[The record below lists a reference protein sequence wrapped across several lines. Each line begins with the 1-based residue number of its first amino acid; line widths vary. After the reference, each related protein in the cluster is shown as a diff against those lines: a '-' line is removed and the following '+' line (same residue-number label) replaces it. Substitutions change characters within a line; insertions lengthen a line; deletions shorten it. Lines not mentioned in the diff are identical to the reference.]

1 MREVESPIS
10 PMSHKIEIK
19 EGAFIVSDAHYC
31 QESRPELRAFF
42 EAIVENT
49 LHPKQL
55 ILMGDIFDALFGL
68 IPYTY
73 EQNQEMIDLLKKIA
87 QKIEVIYL
95 EGNHDFNLS
104 YVFEGMK
111 IFPIA
116 AQPVLCEYQG
126 KKVYLA
132 HGDFYID
139 AKRTSYA
146 YKLYTSFIRNKY
158 ILRVLRVIDNLS
170 GHAILKSVDSHLSVK
185 DDCKEFRGF
194 EAFIQKRLE
203 DDYPCEY
210 FIEGHYH
217 QNKSLKFPNFT
228 YINLGAFAC
237 NQRYFIVKSIN
248 EATLLEEKIFS

>member
-1 MREVESPIS
+1 MSAAESQIL
-10 PMSHKIEIK
+10 PMFHKVEIK
-19 EGAFIVSDAHYC
+19 EGAYIVSDAHYS
-31 QESRPELRAFF
+31 QESRPELFAFF
-42 EAIVENT
+42 EAIVENK

-95 EGNHDFNLS
+95 EGNHDFQLS
-104 YVFEGMK
+104 RVFDTIK
-111 IFPIA
+111 IFPIE
-116 AQPVLCEYQG
+116 AQPVLCTYQE
-126 KKVYLA
+126 KNIYLA

-139 AKRTSYA
+139 SQRSSFG

-158 ILRVLRVIDNLS
+158 ILRVLRIIDNLS
-170 GHAILKSVDSHLSVK
+170 GHAILKSVDKHLSIK
-185 DDCKEFRGF
+185 DDCREFQGFKE
-194 EAFIQKRLE
+194 FIQKRLAN
-203 DDYPCEY
+203 DYACDY

-217 QNKSLKFPNFT
+217 QNKSFKFPNFT

-237 NQRYFIVKSIN
+237 NQRYFIVKSSN

>member
-1 MREVESPIS
+1 
-10 PMSHKIEIK
+10 MSHNVVLK
-19 EGAFIVSDAHYC
+19 EGAYIISDAHYS
-31 QESRPELRAFF
+31 QERPELLSFF
-42 EAIVENT
+42 QAIADGREK
-49 LHPKQL
+49 PSQL

-73 EQNQEMIDLLKKIA
+73 KQNQKMIDLLKLIA
-87 QKIEVIYL
+87 QKIEVVYL

-104 YVFEGMK
+104 YVFEGIK

-158 ILRVLRVIDNLS
+158 ILRVLRLIDNVS
-170 GHAILKSVDSHLSVK
+170 GHAILNNVDKHLSIK
-185 DDCKEFRGF
+185 DDCKEFIGF
-194 EAFIQKRLE
+194 EAFIQKRLG

-217 QNKSLKFPNFT
+217 QNRSLKFPHFT

-237 NQRYFIVKSIN
+237 NQRYFIVKSSN

>member
-1 MREVESPIS
+1 
-10 PMSHKIEIK
+10 MSHNVILQ
-19 EGAFIVSDAHYC
+19 EGAYIISDAHY
-31 QESRPELRAFF
+31 SPDRPELLSFF
-42 EAIVENT
+42 KAIANGEKK
-49 LHPKQL
+49 PPQL

-73 EQNQEMIDLLKKIA
+73 EQNQEMIDLLKQIA

-104 YVFEGMK
+104 YVFDTIK

-126 KKVYLA
+126 KQVYLA

-139 AKRTSYA
+139 AKRTSYP
-146 YKLYTSFIRNKY
+146 YRLYTAFIRNRY

-170 GHAILKSVDSHLSVK
+170 GHAILNSVDKHLSMK
-185 DDCKEFRGF
+185 DDCNEFQGF
-194 EAFIQKRLE
+194 AEFVQKRLG
-203 DDYPCEY
+203 DDYLCDY

-237 NQRYFIVKSIN
+237 NQRYFIVKSVN